1 MFSNTHT
8 SQDRLKIWRD
18 LRNDP
23 SYDLD
28 SILECFSS
36 IKICSRYID
45 YYTPKS
51 WPTPFEIVS
60 EGHFCQSGI
69 TLVLLSTLLHKGFI
83 LEGEIDLCV
92 ISNNINGNTGL
103 VGIQNNKV
111 YNFEKDSIVDIDYL
125 KENATIFHNNKIHT
139 NDILY

>member
-8 SQDRLKIWRD
+8 SQDRLKIWREV
-18 LRNDP
+18 RSDP
-23 SYDLD
+23 SQTLD
-28 SILECFSS
+28 SILESFSN
-36 IKICSRYID
+36 IKICPRYID

-60 EGHFCQSGI
+60 EGYFCQSGI

-92 ISNNINGNTGL
+92 ISNNINGDTGL
-103 VGIQNNKV
+103 VGIQSNKV
-111 YNFEKDSIVDIDYL
+111 YNFERDRIVDMDYL
-125 KENATIFHNNKIHT
+125 KEHATIFHNNKINT